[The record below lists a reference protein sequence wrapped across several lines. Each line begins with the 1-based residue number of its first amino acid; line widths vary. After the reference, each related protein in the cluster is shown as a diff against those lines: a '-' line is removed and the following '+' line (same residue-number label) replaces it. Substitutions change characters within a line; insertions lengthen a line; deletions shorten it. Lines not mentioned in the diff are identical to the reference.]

1 MLYKS
6 TWLTGFKLDSLDGE
20 IGKAKDFYFN
30 DRNWTIHYLVAD
42 TGTWLTGRQVLI
54 SPSALG
60 AVNQE
65 DQNIAIELTKK
76 QIEDSPPLE
85 SDKPVS
91 RQYEASYFGYEG
103 STSSWDEPNRMEPDP
118 NSEEG
123 NVNPEGSLH
132 DKEEWDPNL
141 RSTNAVMGHHVQ
153 ASDDEIGHVEDFI
166 IDDQTWAI
174 RYLVINTRN
183 WLPGKKILV
192 SPQWIE
198 RISWTEAKVF
208 VHLSS
213 EIIHSAPEYDDDT
226 PITRDY
232 EEALHKHFAYK
243 GYWVDEPNDGKL
255 DDNH

>member
-1 MLYKS
+1 MLYKA
-6 TWLTGFKLDSLDGE
+6 TTLTGFKLNSLEGE
-20 IGKAKDFYFN
+20 IGKVKEFYFD
-30 DRNWTIHYLVAD
+30 DRFWTIRYLVAD

-54 SPSALG
+54 SPYALG

-65 DQNIAIELTKK
+65 AKNIAIELTKK
-76 QIEDSPPLE
+76 RIEDSPPLE

-91 RQYEASYFGYEG
+91 RQFEESHFAYFGLSAY
-103 STSSWDEPNRMEPDP
+103 WNDLDRMGPDP
-118 NSEEG
+118 NIGGDIE
-123 NVNPEGSLH
+123 NPEGSLQ
-132 DKEEWDPNL
+132 DKEDWDPNL

-198 RISWTEAKVF
+198 RVSWTEAKVF
-208 VHLSS
+208 VNLAS
-213 EIIHSAPEYDDDT
+213 ETIKAAPEYDDDA

-232 EEALHKHFAYK
+232 EEALHNHFSCK
-243 GYWVDEPNDGKL
+243 GYWVKKPDDEKW
-255 DDNH
+255 DDND